1 MEGDTHDTVHSYH
14 TRMKTLIFMSLQGS
28 TSRMSSYHILL
39 PLFSV
44 SEGPQDGFH
53 VTQSYTPLEFLE
65 MNDNK

>member
-1 MEGDTHDTVHSYH
+1 
-14 TRMKTLIFMSLQGS
+14 
-28 TSRMSSYHILL
+28 MSSYHILL
-39 PLFSV
+39 PLFTV